1 MKIRKENFILNCFK
15 IKTDLNRLDFNY
27 LSLKIGF
34 NILQWICDKV
44 KKINFHTLKSRKIIK
59 NK

>member
-1 MKIRKENFILNCFK
+1 MKTRKENFILSFFK
-15 IKTDLNRLDFNY
+15 IKTNLNRLDFNY
-27 LSLKIGF
+27 LSLKIGS

-44 KKINFHTLKSRKIIK
+44 KKINFHTLKSRKVIK